1 MVFTL
6 ICLGFYIGQ
15 REVFGIHHQ
24 VCRVRTTRCF
34 GRWGANKVLLMLY
47 TYRSFSED
55 LAELPV
61 DRDASDASGPPRAMP
76 LTRPNLHLYQST
88 LPWDDLSPRA
98 PDTGHIGSLVPILE
112 NDTDPQLLN
121 VCTDMQLP
129 WGVGKGTES
138 ELRALTAPDVWCQSC
153 RMQQTPNFSMFVLI
167 CNYPCYH
174 GMCAREWRG
183 FFSWGYR
190 LRHSVTLHVMCA
202 RERGVVCQ
210 GTREFFLGVLVA
222 AHTRITMR
230 SV

>member
-1 MVFTL
+1 
-6 ICLGFYIGQ
+6 
-15 REVFGIHHQ
+15 
-24 VCRVRTTRCF
+24 
-34 GRWGANKVLLMLY
+34 
-47 TYRSFSED
+47 
-55 LAELPV
+55 
-61 DRDASDASGPPRAMP
+61 MP

-138 ELRALTAPDVWCQSC
+138 E
-153 RMQQTPNFSMFVLI
+153 
-167 CNYPCYH
+167 
-174 GMCAREWRG
+174 WRG